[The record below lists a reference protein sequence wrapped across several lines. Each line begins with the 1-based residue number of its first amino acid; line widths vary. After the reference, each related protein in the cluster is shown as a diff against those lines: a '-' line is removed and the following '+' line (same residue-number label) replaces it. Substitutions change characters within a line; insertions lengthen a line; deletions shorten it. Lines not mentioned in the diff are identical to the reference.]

1 VDYVIHTKFYLYNR
15 DHHTHTSAVMNSLT
29 GAELEGKGSIL
40 LPVHMFSYS
49 SSMVDFNVTIKIKM
63 GMK

>member
-1 VDYVIHTKFYLYNR
+1 
-15 DHHTHTSAVMNSLT
+15 MNSLT